1 MEMLGT
7 QKNIQQLA
15 ANHERPARF
24 LALSWGIIG
33 CALLLSVLFGRPA
46 TAQVIYSLNQDTRIL
61 FERGEFNESRGFI
74 HIFDAQLEYQGDVVL
89 IAEELKAE
97 LRSSLDAEDQVI
109 ETIYAQ
115 NLIIIDPEE
124 HVQMTIDSLSG
135 SDIALHTASIPSS
148 ANDSEIVRFITAER
162 PTAIE
167 LNGIKAVSEADGIQ
181 MRIDRISLEGTQ
193 NITNDATAAQHTNHL
208 RIEKAALSA
217 YGNNL
222 AAYEFTAALR
232 ELGLEEVILYLDGLS
247 NLSYANGTFESELAL
262 TLDAPELSDIAFSIS
277 GQASKTI
284 LELGEQLNQSQLD
297 NHDDAELLGLLMAN
311 SGDIALVSAQLVLT
325 DKGILNFVETEQ
337 AAFAIDSALSE
348 FSTPLSQVASQP
360 VRSFL
365 EQGGSLAITLS
376 PPRPANL
383 VQLASV
389 FFAPDAA
396 IFMLGLEVNYIP

>member
-33 CALLLSVLFGRPA
+33 CALLLSVLSGRPA
-46 TAQVIYSLNQDTRIL
+46 IAQVIYSLNQDTRIL

-148 ANDSEIVRFITAER
+148 ASDSEIVRFITAER

-167 LNGIKAVSEADGIQ
+167 MNGIKAVSEADGIQ

-222 AAYEFTAALR
+222 AAYEFTAALS

-262 TLDAPELSDIAFSIS
+262 TLDVPDLSDIAFSIS

-284 LELGEQLNQSQLD
+284 LELGEQINQSQLD

-337 AAFAIDSALSE
+337 AAFAIDSVLSE
-348 FSTPLSQVASQP
+348 LSTPLSQVASQP
-360 VRSFL
+360 VLSFL

-396 IFMLGLEVNYIP
+396 IFMLGLEVSYIP